1 MPVIGHLHLVSSRP
15 HVSLRDLAARH
26 GDEGLMLLRLGT
38 VRTLVASSPRA
49 AQAVLRTHDQSFASR
64 PRSVVGDVLSW
75 GPSDVGFAPYG
86 ERWRQSKKLVTTHLL
101 SSKKVQSYRA
111 AREEEV
117 SAVISKIGR
126 AAAAHTAVDM
136 SELLSSFTSD
146 VVCRAV
152 AGRSYRAEG
161 WNKVFPELIGAAM
174 VLMGGFNLENFYPGP
189 ANVAGG
195 VLTWPVRWRAERLRH
210 RWDTIFDALIDE
222 RARELARDG
231 CCSHTEQLEADFVT
245 ALLLVQEEYGLTR
258 DGIKGIL
265 ADMFTPGTETSYLVL
280 EFAMAELMLHQETMV
295 KLQADVRRNTP
306 RGQET
311 VAEENFTGMMSY
323 SYGTSSPRLT

>member
-1 MPVIGHLHLVSSRP
+1 MSEIIVSDLIAVDGSPAVTLVLSLFFLILVAALVHHFSSAAGAWRKKGRDDRLPPSPPAMPVIGHLHLVSSRP

-195 VLTWPVRWRAERLRH
+195 VDVASALEGREAEAPLGH
-210 RWDTIFDALIDE
+210 
-222 RARELARDG
+222 
-231 CCSHTEQLEADFVT
+231 DF
-245 ALLLVQEEYGLTR
+245 
-258 DGIKGIL
+258 
-265 ADMFTPGTETSYLVL
+265 
-280 EFAMAELMLHQETMV
+280 
-295 KLQADVRRNTP
+295 
-306 RGQET
+306 
-311 VAEENFTGMMSY
+311 
-323 SYGTSSPRLT
+323 